1 LLDFQICWPNGETG
15 HLYINQLFNDLPQTR
30 RCGVRRGC
38 AVRSEKTIL
47 IVDADATRRGIL
59 ADLLASDGH
68 AVLQATGGEEALL
81 KLEGGQ
87 VDLVVAEESTSG
99 MSGRELLWECQRRWQ
114 GLPFIMLTDDGT
126 VPKAVA
132 TIKDGAADYLARPFD
147 VQEFLRGI
155 ARIMSV
161 SPGRAWARSGN
172 VLTEEL
178 WGGKSPSMQRLYKLI
193 ERVAPTEATILL
205 LGESGTGKEKIAGL
219 LHRLSQRARGP
230 LVIVDCGSTPS
241 TLLESELFGHAKGS
255 FTNAFKDKKGLVA
268 EAHGGTLFLD
278 EIGNISSEMQL
289 RLLRFLQERKI
300 RRVGDLAE
308 TAVNCRVIAATNA
321 DLTDLV
327 RSGEF
332 REDLYYRLKVI
343 TIQVPP
349 LRERRADIPIL
360 AERFLDLFAE
370 DGPLPRLDAEVAEA
384 ILDYPW
390 PGNVRELR
398 NMLEAAVILSS
409 DGIIRMEDMQFE
421 DAGDDSPLPGNLLS
435 LAGSEKQVILNALER
450 SSWVVKDAA
459 DLLGVSRRTMHYKIK
474 KFGIDTARRS
484 A

>member
-1 LLDFQICWPNGETG
+1 MTDAQKNVI
-15 HLYINQLFNDLPQTR
+15 
-30 RCGVRRGC
+30 V
-38 AVRSEKTIL
+38 
-47 IVDADATRRGIL
+47 VDADPVRRQAL

-68 AVLQATGGEEALL
+68 AVLPASGAEEALL
-81 KLEGGQ
+81 KLENGH
-87 VDLVVAEESTSG
+87 VDLVLAEEDMPG
-99 MSGRELLWECQRRWQ
+99 VSGRELLWECVRRWQ
-114 GLPFIMLTDDGT
+114 GLPFIMLTGSGT
-126 VPKAVA
+126 VPRAVA
-132 TIKDGAADYLARPFD
+132 AIKDGAVDYLARPID
-147 VQEFLRGI
+147 GQELLRGI
-155 ARIMSV
+155 SRIFAASA
-161 SPGRAWARSGN
+161 GRTWARTGN

-219 LHRLSQRARGP
+219 LHRLSGRSRGP

-278 EIGNISSEMQL
+278 EIGNISPEMQL

-321 DLTDLV
+321 DLTELV

-343 TIQVPP
+343 SIQVPP
-349 LRERRADIPIL
+349 LRDRRADIPIL
-360 AERFLDLFAE
+360 TERFLRLFAE
-370 DGPLPRLDAEVAEA
+370 DGPVPRLDAEVAEA
-384 ILDYPW
+384 ILEYPW

-409 DGIIRMEDMQFE
+409 DGIIHMEDMQFE
-421 DAGDDSPLPGNLLS
+421 DTVVDSPLPGNLLS
-435 LAGSEKQVILNALER
+435 LSGSEKQVVLNALER

-474 KFGIDTARRS
+474 KFQIDTTKRPA
-484 A
+484 

>member
-1 LLDFQICWPNGETG
+1 MNAERTVL
-15 HLYINQLFNDLPQTR
+15 
-30 RCGVRRGC
+30 V
-38 AVRSEKTIL
+38 
-47 IVDADATRRGIL
+47 VDADPDRRQVL
-59 ADLLASDGH
+59 MALLAADGY
-68 AVLQATGGEEALL
+68 AVPVASNGEEALL
-81 KLEGGQ
+81 KLEGGL
-87 VDLVVAEESTSG
+87 VDLVIADEDVPG
-99 MSGRELLWECQRRWQ
+99 MSGRELLWECVRRWP
-114 GLPFIMLTDDGT
+114 GLPFIMLTGRGT
-126 VPKAVA
+126 VPGAVA
-132 TIKDGAADYLARPFD
+132 AIKDGATDYLARPVD
-147 VQEFLRGI
+147 GQELLRGI
-155 ARIMSV
+155 ARV
-161 SPGRAWARSGN
+161 LAATAGRSWARGGN
-172 VLTEEL
+172 LLTEEL
-178 WGGKSPSMQRLYKLI
+178 WGGKSPSMQRLYRLI

-219 LHRLSQRARGP
+219 LHRLSQRSRGP

-255 FTNAFKDKKGLVA
+255 FTNAYKDKKGLVA

-321 DLTDLV
+321 DLADLV

-349 LRERRADIPIL
+349 LRERKADIPIL
-360 AERFLDLFAE
+360 AERFLQLFAE
-370 DGPLPRLDAEVAEA
+370 DGPMARLDAEVSEA

-409 DGIIRMEDMQFE
+409 DGVIRMEDMQFE
-421 DAGDDSPLPGNLLS
+421 ESCDDTPLPGNLLS
-435 LAGSEKQVILNALER
+435 LAGSEKQVVLNALER
-450 SSWVVKDAA
+450 SAWVVKDAA

-474 KFGIDTARRS
+474 KFQIDTAKRS

>member
-1 LLDFQICWPNGETG
+1 
-15 HLYINQLFNDLPQTR
+15 
-30 RCGVRRGC
+30 
-38 AVRSEKTIL
+38 VRSEKTIL
-47 IVDADATRRGIL
+47 IIDADATRRGRL
-59 ADLLASDGH
+59 GDLLTSDGH
-68 AVLQATGGEEALL
+68 AVLQASGGEEALL

-87 VDLVVAEESTSG
+87 VDLVVAEEDTPG
-99 MSGRELLWECQRRWQ
+99 MSGRELLWECVRRWQ
-114 GLPFIMLTDDGT
+114 GLPFIILTDDGT

-132 TIKDGAADYLARPFD
+132 IIKDGAADYLARPFD

-155 ARIMSV
+155 ARLMSL
-161 SPGRAWARSGN
+161 SPGRVWARSGN

-255 FTNAFKDKKGLVA
+255 FTNAYKDKKGLVA

-321 DLTDLV
+321 DLADLV

-370 DGPLPRLDAEVAEA
+370 DGPVSRLDAEVAEA
-384 ILDYPW
+384 MLDYPW

-421 DAGDDSPLPGNLLS
+421 DTGEDSPLPGNLLS

>member
-1 LLDFQICWPNGETG
+1 MIDAQKN
-15 HLYINQLFNDLPQTR
+15 
-30 RCGVRRGC
+30 V
-38 AVRSEKTIL
+38 L
-47 IVDADATRRGIL
+47 IVDADPDQRQAL
-59 ADLLASDGH
+59 VDLLATDGYAVMAASD
-68 AVLQATGGEEALL
+68 GEEALL

-87 VDLVVAEESTSG
+87 IDLVVADENMRS
-99 MSGRELLWECQRRWQ
+99 MSCRELLWECVRRWQ
-114 GLPFIMLTDDGT
+114 GLPFVMLSGDGT

-132 TIKDGAADYLARPFD
+132 AIKDGAADYLTRPVD
-147 VQEFLRGI
+147 GQEFLRGV
-155 ARIMSV
+155 ARIMSL
-161 SPGRAWARSGN
+161 SAGRAWARTGN

-219 LHRLSQRARGP
+219 LHRLSGRSRGP

-321 DLTDLV
+321 DLAELV

-349 LRERRADIPIL
+349 LRDRKADIPVL
-360 AERFLDLFAE
+360 VERFLRLFAE
-370 DGPLPRLDAEVAEA
+370 DGAVPRLDAEVAEA
-384 ILDYPW
+384 ILDYSW

-409 DGIIRMEDMQFE
+409 DGVIRMEDMQFE

-435 LAGSEKQVILNALER
+435 LAGSEKQVVLNALER

-474 KFGIDTARRS
+474 KFQIDTAKRS

>member
-1 LLDFQICWPNGETG
+1 MN
-15 HLYINQLFNDLPQTR
+15 NARKN
-30 RCGVRRGC
+30 
-38 AVRSEKTIL
+38 IL
-47 IVDADATRRGIL
+47 IADSDPDQRRAL
-59 ADLLASDGH
+59 ADLLALDGH
-68 AVLQATGGEEALL
+68 EVLLAADGEEALL
-81 KLEGGQ
+81 RLENGL
-87 VDLVVAEESTSG
+87 VDLVFAEEILAD
-99 MSGRELLWECQRRWQ
+99 MSGQELLWECVRRWP
-114 GLPFIMLTDDGT
+114 GLPFIMLTSDGT
-126 VPKAVA
+126 VPRAVA
-132 TIKDGAADYLARPFD
+132 AIKDGAFDYLVRPFD
-147 VQEFLRGI
+147 GQELLRGI
-155 ARIMSV
+155 SRILAAS
-161 SPGRAWARSGN
+161 SGRAWARSGN
-172 VLTEEL
+172 LLAEEL

-219 LHRLSQRARGP
+219 LHRLSQRSRGP

-278 EIGNISSEMQL
+278 EIGNISSDMQL

-321 DLTDLV
+321 DLAELV

-349 LRERRADIPIL
+349 LRERKADIPVL
-360 AERFLDLFAE
+360 ADRFLRLFAE
-370 DGPLPRLDAEVAEA
+370 DGPVPRLDAEVAEA
-384 ILDYPW
+384 ILDYSW

-409 DGIIRMEDMQFE
+409 DGVIHMEDMQFE
-421 DAGDDSPLPGNLLS
+421 DVDQDSPLPGNLLS
-435 LAGSEKQVILNALER
+435 LAGSEKQVVVNALER

-474 KFGIDTARRS
+474 KFGIDTAKRS

>member
-1 LLDFQICWPNGETG
+1 MVSGE
-15 HLYINQLFNDLPQTR
+15 Q
-30 RCGVRRGC
+30 
-38 AVRSEKTIL
+38 TIL
-47 IVDADATRRGIL
+47 VVDDDPGLRQVL
-59 ADLLASDGH
+59 QELLASSDYTVML
-68 AVLQATGGEEALL
+68 AAGGEEALM

-87 VDLVVAEESTSG
+87 VDLVITDESMPG
-99 MSGRELLWECQRRWQ
+99 MTGRELLWECTRRWP
-114 GLPFIMLTDDGT
+114 GLPVIILTGYGT
-126 VPKAVA
+126 VPKAVDA
-132 TIKDGAADYLARPFD
+132 VKDGAVDYLLKPFD
-147 VQEFLRGI
+147 GHELLGKVAAILAQNDGRTWTRG
-155 ARIMSV
+155 S
-161 SPGRAWARSGN
+161 N
-172 VLTEEL
+172 LLTEEL

-230 LVIVDCGSTPS
+230 FVIVDCGSTPS

-255 FTNAFKDKKGLVA
+255 FTSAFKDKKGLVA

-278 EIGNISSEMQL
+278 EIGNISQEMQL

-300 RRVGDLAE
+300 RRVGDVSE
-308 TAVNCRVIAATNA
+308 TAVNCRVLAATNA
-321 DLTDLV
+321 DLGELV

-349 LRERRADIPIL
+349 LRERKVDIPIL
-360 AERFLDLFAE
+360 AERFLQFFAGE
-370 DGPLPRLDAEVAEA
+370 GPVPRLDNEVAEA
-384 ILDYPW
+384 ILEYSW

-409 DGIIRMEDMQFE
+409 DGVIHMEDMQFE
-421 DAGDDSPLPGNLLS
+421 DIELDAPLPGNLLS
-435 LAGSEKQVILNALER
+435 LAGSERQVVINALER

-459 DLLGVSRRTMHYKIK
+459 DLLGISRRTMHYKIK
-474 KFGIDTARRS
+474 KFHIETSKKSG
-484 A
+484 

>member
-1 LLDFQICWPNGETG
+1 MIDGQKN
-15 HLYINQLFNDLPQTR
+15 
-30 RCGVRRGC
+30 V
-38 AVRSEKTIL
+38 L
-47 IVDADATRRGIL
+47 IVDADPVQRRAL

-68 AVLQATGGEEALL
+68 AVMLASDGEEALL
-81 KLEGGQ
+81 KLENGL
-87 VDLVVAEESTSG
+87 VDLVFAEEILSD
-99 MSGRELLWECQRRWQ
+99 MSGQELLWECIRRWQ
-114 GLPFIMLTDDGT
+114 GLPFIMLTGSGS
-126 VPKAVA
+126 VPRAVA
-132 TIKDGAADYLARPFD
+132 AIKDGAFDYLVRPID
-147 VQEFLRGI
+147 GQELLRGI
-155 ARIMSV
+155 SRIFAASA
-161 SPGRAWARSGN
+161 GRTWARSGN
-172 VLTEEL
+172 LLTEEL

-219 LHRLSQRARGP
+219 LHRLSQRSRGP

-300 RRVGDLAE
+300 RRVGDLVE

-321 DLTDLV
+321 DLAELV

-349 LRERRADIPIL
+349 LRERKADIPIL
-360 AERFLDLFAE
+360 ADRFLRLFAE
-370 DGPLPRLDAEVAEA
+370 DNPLSRLDAEVEEA

-409 DGIIRMEDMQFE
+409 GDVIRMEDMQFE
-421 DAGDDSPLPGNLLS
+421 DTDEDSPLPGNLLS
-435 LAGSEKQVILNALER
+435 LAGSEKQVVLNALER

-474 KFGIDTARRS
+474 KFRIDTAKRS
-484 A
+484 T

>member
-1 LLDFQICWPNGETG
+1 MTG
-15 HLYINQLFNDLPQTR
+15 THKN
-30 RCGVRRGC
+30 V
-38 AVRSEKTIL
+38 L
-47 IVDADATRRGIL
+47 IVDADPARRQAL
-59 ADLLASDGH
+59 SDLLASQGH
-68 AVLQATGGEEALL
+68 AVLFASGGEEGLL

-87 VDLVVAEESTSG
+87 VDLVVAEEDMPG
-99 MSGRELLWECQRRWQ
+99 MSGREFLWECARRWQ
-114 GLPFIMLTDDGT
+114 GLPFIMLTGSGT

-132 TIKDGAADYLARPFD
+132 AIKDGATDYLPRPLD
-147 VQEFLRGI
+147 GQEFLRCLAKIFASSGS
-155 ARIMSV
+155 SV
-161 SPGRAWARSGN
+161 WVRDGN
-172 VLTEEL
+172 LLTEEL
-178 WGGKSPSMQRLYKLI
+178 WGGKSPSMQRLYRLI

-219 LHRLSQRARGP
+219 LHRLSQRSRGP

-255 FTNAFKDKKGLVA
+255 FTNAYKDKKGLVA

-321 DLTDLV
+321 DLAELV

-349 LRERRADIPIL
+349 LRERKADIPVL
-360 AERFLDLFAE
+360 AERFLQLFAE
-370 DGPLPRLDAEVAEA
+370 DGPMARLDAEVADA
-384 ILDYPW
+384 ILEYPW

-409 DGIIRMEDMQFE
+409 DGLIRMEDMQFE
-421 DAGDDSPLPGNLLS
+421 DTGEDSPLPGNLLS
-435 LAGSEKQVILNALER
+435 LAGSEKQVVLNALER
-450 SSWVVKDAA
+450 CSWVVKDAA

-474 KFGIDTARRS
+474 KFHIDTSRRS

>member
-1 LLDFQICWPNGETG
+1 MTTASVILVVDDDQELRLTVRDLLESAG
-15 HLYINQLFNDLPQTR
+15 HS
-30 RCGVRRGC
+30 V
-38 AVRSEKTIL
+38 
-47 IVDADATRRGIL
+47 IL
-59 ADLLASDGH
+59 AAD
-68 AVLQATGGEEALL
+68 GEEALL

-87 VDLVVAEESTSG
+87 VDLVLTDEQMPG
-99 MSGRELLWECQRRWQ
+99 MTGRELLWECVRRWP
-114 GLPFIMLTDDGT
+114 GLPVFMLTGYGT
-126 VPKAVA
+126 VPKAVEA
-132 TIKDGAADYLARPFD
+132 VKDGAVEYLLKPFD
-147 VQEFLRGI
+147 NQELLRKI
-155 ARIMSV
+155 SAV
-161 SPGRAWARSGN
+161 TGRTTGRPWARTGSL
-172 VLTEEL
+172 VTEEL
-178 WGGKSPSMQRLYKLI
+178 WGGKSPSMQRLYRLI

-230 LVIVDCGSTPS
+230 FVIVDCGSTPS
-241 TLLESELFGHAKGS
+241 TLLESELFGHTKGS

-300 RRVGDLAE
+300 RRVGEVAE

-327 RSGEF
+327 RRGEF

-349 LRERRADIPIL
+349 LRERKPDIPIL
-360 AERFLDLFAE
+360 AERFLQMFAE
-370 DGPLPRLDAEVAEA
+370 DGPVSRLDPEVAEA
-384 ILDYPW
+384 MLDYPW

-409 DGIIRMEDMQFE
+409 DGVIRMEDMQFE
-421 DAGDDSPLPGNLLS
+421 DSDLDEPLPGNVLS
-435 LAGSEKQVILNALER
+435 LEGSERQVVLNALEK

-459 DLLGVSRRTMHYKIK
+459 DLLGISRRTMHYKIK
-474 KFGIDTARRS
+474 KFRIDTGRKS
-484 A
+484 AQP

>member
-1 LLDFQICWPNGETG
+1 MN
-15 HLYINQLFNDLPQTR
+15 
-30 RCGVRRGC
+30 
-38 AVRSEKTIL
+38 AEK
-47 IVDADATRRGIL
+47 IVLVADADQARRQALI
-59 ADLLASDGH
+59 DLLAADGY
-68 AVLQATGGEEALL
+68 AVPVASGGEEALL

-87 VDLVVAEESTSG
+87 IDLVIAEEDIPG
-99 MSGRELLWECQRRWQ
+99 MTGRELLWECVRRWP
-114 GLPFIMLTDDGT
+114 GLPFIMLTGSGT
-126 VPKAVA
+126 VRGAVA
-132 TIKDGAADYLARPFD
+132 AIKDGATDYLTRPVD
-147 VQEFLRGI
+147 GQDLLRGI
-155 ARIMSV
+155 ARILAASG
-161 SPGRAWARSGN
+161 GRTWARGGN
-172 VLTEEL
+172 LLTEEL

-219 LHRLSQRARGP
+219 LHRLSQRSRGP

-255 FTNAFKDKKGLVA
+255 FTNAYKDKKGLVA

-321 DLTDLV
+321 DLAELV

-349 LRERRADIPIL
+349 LRERKADISIL
-360 AERFLDLFAE
+360 AERFLQLFAE
-370 DGPLPRLDAEVAEA
+370 DGPLSRLDAEVSEA

-409 DGIIRMEDMQFE
+409 DGLIRMEDMQFE
-421 DAGDDSPLPGNLLS
+421 DSFDDTPLPGNLLS
-435 LAGSEKQVILNALER
+435 LAGSEKQVVLNALER

-474 KFGIDTARRS
+474 KFQIDTAKRS